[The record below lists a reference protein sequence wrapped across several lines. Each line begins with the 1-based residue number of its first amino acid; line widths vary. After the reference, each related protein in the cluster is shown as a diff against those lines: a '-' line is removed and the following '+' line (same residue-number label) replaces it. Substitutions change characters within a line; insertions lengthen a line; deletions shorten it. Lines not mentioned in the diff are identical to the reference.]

1 VQLLTTFNNNLAIGN
16 GNVSNVAIGSNGVN
30 PSINGQGPM
39 PTFNLVVEFF

>member
-1 VQLLTTFNNNLAIGN
+1 MQLLITFDNNLAIGS

-30 PSINGQGPM
+30 LSINGQGPM